1 MPTLICFDINGT
13 LIARDSRTDLP
24 YANAVDKLLGKENA
38 MEGVDTSARS
48 DQDVF
53 MEILRN
59 HQVAY
64 TEELWREFL
73 GLYEEALEAWK
84 DTDVW
89 RGNVDAV
96 SFVHELAESGR
107 YHLDLITG
115 ELTMGAAYK
124 LGKLGIWHHFPV
136 GGFGE
141 HGLRR
146 FDIAEHAVLTAKAH
160 YGVESYDEIFVIGD
174 TILDIRTARHL
185 GGKVVSIATGSNTRV
200 ELEAEGPDQLIGR
213 FEEIKPYF
221 LDK

>member
-1 MPTLICFDINGT
+1 MKTLICFDINGT

-24 YANAVDKLLGKENA
+24 YSQAVDRLLGKENA

-59 HQVAY
+59 HQLTY
-64 TEELWREFL
+64 TEALWKTFL

-89 RGNVDAV
+89 RENADAV
-96 SFVHELAESGR
+96 SFVHELADSGR
-107 YHLDLITG
+107 YHLALITG

-146 FDIAEHAVLTAKAH
+146 FDIAEYAVQAAKSH
-160 YGVESYDEIFVIGD
+160 YGVDAYDEVYVIGD
-174 TILDIRTARHL
+174 TLLDIRTARHL
-185 GGKVVSIATGSNTRV
+185 GAKVVSIATGSNTKE
-200 ELEAEGPDQLIGR
+200 ELAAEGPDHLIVR
-213 FEEIKPYF
+213 FEEIRLKF
-221 LDK
+221 L